1 MLLFYLPFLIS
12 SEIIVYGSAVQIK
25 NVGTK
30 NRLGATSLI
39 GSKTFNPPIIYS
51 SRPPY
56 DEQWLW
62 NIEPDG
68 DSTFIEDNLTRTPIK
83 CGSII
88 TLSNTIHDVYLSTRK
103 NKKGQIFVNST
114 ISDQGSESQ
123 WLLKC
128 PYGSDKWEQMMHF
141 QLQNLRYKCY
151 LTTYF
156 NHKFAQNRYSVTC
169 QNISKYSVWKV
180 TEGIFLS
187 DNNEGAPS
195 NEIPQSTNSFEQNE
209 L

>member
-1 MLLFYLPFLIS
+1 MIFLYFPFLIS
-12 SEIIVYGSAVQIK
+12 CEIIVYGSTVQLK

-30 NRLGATSLI
+30 NRLGATSII
-39 GSKTFNPPIIYS
+39 GSKTFNSPIVYS

-62 NIEPDG
+62 TIEPDG
-68 DSTFIEDNLTRTPIK
+68 DSIFIEDNITRTPVK

-88 TLSNTIHDVYLSTRK
+88 SLFNTINNVYLSTRK
-103 NKKGQIFVNST
+103 NKKGQISVNST

-123 WLLKC
+123 WLIKC
-128 PYGSDKWEQMMHF
+128 PTGREKWEQMMHF
-141 QLQNLRYKCY
+141 QLQNLRHKCY

-156 NHKFAQNRYSVTC
+156 NHKFAPNRYSVTC
-169 QNISKYSVWKV
+169 QNISSYSVWKIS
-180 TEGIFLS
+180 EGIFLS
-187 DNNEGAPS
+187 DNNDGVSP
-195 NEIPQSTNSFEQNE
+195 NEISQTSPEKQTE

>member
-1 MLLFYLPFLIS
+1 MLLLYFPFLIS
-12 SEIIVYGSAVQIK
+12 SEIIVYGSAVQLK
-25 NVGTK
+25 NIGTK

-39 GSKTFNPPIIYS
+39 GSKTYNPPIIYS

-62 NIEPDG
+62 SIDPDG
-68 DSTFIEDNLTRTPIK
+68 DSTFIEDNLTRTPVK

-88 TLSNTIHDVYLSTRK
+88 TLSNTINNVYLSTRK

-114 ISDQGSESQ
+114 IIDQGSENQ

-128 PYGSDKWEQMMHF
+128 PHGRDNLEQMMHF
-141 QLQNLRYKCY
+141 QLQNLRHKCY

-156 NHKFAQNRYSVTC
+156 NHKFAPNHYLVTC
-169 QNISKYSVWKV
+169 QNISSYSVWKIA
-180 TEGIFLS
+180 EGIFLS
-187 DNNEGAPS
+187 DNNDGISS
-195 NEIPQSTNSFEQNE
+195 NEISQTTKSDEHNE